1 MEIDVARITASNSF
15 GVDLRNIE
23 FYYLYFGEFY
33 VATSTQ
39 YKITYSNGWSDYFR
53 GSGFQY
59 NELGEPIAGTVKSY
73 SVLEGGSVRLE
84 ISGISL
90 AATDI
95 VEAAQTFGGADD
107 YGLISS
113 ALRGNDI
120 VSLSGGNDLISTF
133 AGADSVNG
141 GSGDDTLYGGGGDD
155 TLIGG
160 SGADT
165 LYGEAGFDTAS
176 YASAGS
182 AVKVFMSRPA
192 DNRGHAAGDAF
203 SSIESVAGSRFSDV
217 IAGNGS
223 GNTLLGAGG
232 HDTLSGGG
240 GNDRLF
246 GDAGD
251 DRLSGDVGADTLTG
265 GTGRDHFIYRALS
278 DSPAGAQDLITD
290 FKRGDDDI
298 DLLLVDA
305 KAGTGGDQAF
315 KLIGS
320 AGFHKLEGELRTW
333 TVDKS
338 GTANDR
344 TYVAA
349 DTNGD
354 GKADLQI
361 TLNGLHAL
369 KSGDFLL

>member
-265 GTGRDHFIYRALS
+265 ERAGIISSIARCRTRPPGR
-278 DSPAGAQDLITD
+278 
-290 FKRGDDDI
+290 
-298 DLLLVDA
+298 
-305 KAGTGGDQAF
+305 
-315 KLIGS
+315 
-320 AGFHKLEGELRTW
+320 RT
-333 TVDKS
+333 
-338 GTANDR
+338 
-344 TYVAA
+344 
-349 DTNGD
+349 
-354 GKADLQI
+354 
-361 TLNGLHAL
+361 
-369 KSGDFLL
+369 